1 MTPADRWFTYKIN
14 WTLQPQKQLNASMQ
28 YFLTGKDKNML
39 TYNMYLFQI
48 YDTYLSVLLI
58 YWLKK
63 V

>member
-39 TYNMYLFQI
+39 TFNMYMFQI
-48 YDTYLSVLLI
+48 YDTYLSVVPI

>member
-1 MTPADRWFTYKIN
+1 MTPADRWFTYEIN

-48 YDTYLSVLLI
+48 YDTYLSVLPI

>member
-63 V
+63 I